1 MKNFD
6 KGTVTRTVV
15 LFIAII
21 NQALTLFG
29 KSPLPIDSAQ
39 ATDIISTAFTVVTAL
54 IAWWKNNDF
63 TDAAREG
70 TAHMKRLKTEKAQ
83 SK

>member
-1 MKNFD
+1 MKLD

-21 NQALTLFG
+21 NQVLALFG

-39 ATDIISTAFTVVTAL
+39 ATDIISTTFTVVTAL

-63 TDAAREG
+63 TDAAKEG